1 VGATIFFESSG
12 GQVHK
17 LAHLPELRFAL
28 GEPELD
34 TTSIDT
40 AAFSLE
46 AKAYYLRKAGSDGFR
61 IHHQPTLKKVVS
73 DRKASLD
80 FDTET
85 RPALRNV
92 VQKQFDRGASI
103 PIAPFPA
110 DGSAVPDSPRL
121 TLVLMDPGQEWTGP
135 GPLRQ
140 QVGEWTRQRGTSP
153 RLYPGSLIWCFRKP
167 GRDLRDKVEN
177 WLAWRRV
184 AEELERGELGG
195 EYDRSEMADV
205 RGSLAT
211 AEEDARDEVWAAYRY
226 LVLAGGRAD
235 GEGQEAAGQEEADGL
250 QVIDLGAGHA
260 SQGETLCGRVIAAL
274 KAGGLLNESVG
285 AGYIERHWPPALKS
299 SGAWPLT
306 SLRQSFLNGALTR
319 LLDPDTTLRKKLVEF
334 VEKGEMGLASGQNP
348 DGSYQR
354 VWFDEVIDP
363 GEVSFDAGVFLLL
376 RAKAQAL
383 KSKPEQVATPEP
395 DRPDQPRTDIE
406 TDRQTAGGTDAQDE
420 TKVRPPQATRLVL
433 AGNIPA
439 EVWNR
444 LGTKLLPKLR
454 SGEDVQIEVKF
465 STTVKPEV
473 VANLEADL
481 RQALQDL
488 GLEDRVEVQR
498 T

>member
-1 VGATIFFESSG
+1 
-12 GQVHK
+12 
-17 LAHLPELRFAL
+17 
-28 GEPELD
+28 
-34 TTSIDT
+34 
-40 AAFSLE
+40 
-46 AKAYYLRKAGSDGFR
+46 
-61 IHHQPTLKKVVS
+61 
-73 DRKASLD
+73 
-80 FDTET
+80 
-85 RPALRNV
+85 
-92 VQKQFDRGASI
+92 
-103 PIAPFPA
+103 
-110 DGSAVPDSPRL
+110 
-121 TLVLMDPGQEWTGP
+121 MDPGQEWTGP

-140 QVGEWTRQRGTSP
+140 QVAEWTRQRGTSP

-205 RGSLAT
+205 RGSVAT
-211 AEEDARDEVWAAYRY
+211 AEEDARDEVWATYRY
-226 LVLAGGRAD
+226 LVLAGDRAD
-235 GEGQEAAGQEEADGL
+235 GEGQDAAGQEEADGL

-260 SQGETLCGRVIAAL
+260 SQGETLCGHVIAAL

-354 VWFDEVIDP
+354 LWLGEAIDP

-395 DRPDQPRTDIE
+395 ERTDQLRTDTEGGRKLAGE
-406 TDRQTAGGTDAQDE
+406 TDVQGE
-420 TKVRPPQATRLVL
+420 TKARPPQATRLVL

-465 STTVKPEV
+465 STTVKPEA

-488 GLEDRVEVQR
+488 GLEDRVEVKR
-498 T
+498 P